1 MYNYNTDK
9 LVIIAYAVGAGGKFL
24 ANCLG
29 ISESACLQDWDL
41 YELTSTEKKQLLLN
55 RLESTPKGTWSDLD
69 LGCWQM
75 FEKSIDG
82 MTAEE
87 IHSIEWKF
95 SGVVDI
101 SNSDKYYFQT
111 THDEHGYHELIN
123 AFPNARTINFIN
135 CNQLKRNSYNIS
147 IDLNIN
153 SEFTFDVTNY
163 KTVTDTIKSIR
174 IFYEHFNMKDFD
186 SIFIS
191 AFYKKWI

>member
-111 THDEHGYHELIN
+111 THD
-123 AFPNARTINFIN
+123 
-135 CNQLKRNSYNIS
+135 
-147 IDLNIN
+147 IN

-191 AFYKKWI
+191 AFYKKWIAHIK